1 MKNSVIT
8 ASREDTLHVLQEL
21 GLDAELVVESAH
33 NVREEEVFDLHVS
46 ARGRIPNSFM
56 VDGVLTHNSG
66 EPTYIENML
75 KTNGINISIEDV
87 FGVRDP
93 RSSNWIKK
101 PLIRYQKPQVAERFF
116 DYVYKLEKSLPD
128 KLCVG
133 DDWYYV
139 FDDTKENRKKVGDH
153 FDKNYWRK
161 TKKLRVP
168 APDGTPQA
176 LIVVDSYPAM
186 LPERLDDE
194 DAGAGMAAQARMFS
208 EQIKRIKGRMSSKR
222 IIIVGVNQ
230 LRQRPA
236 VMYGCFTMH
245 SKVLLAD
252 MTYRNIKEI
261 VDNKLKLDVMSY
273 NPRTGLME
281 PKPIVNW
288 FDNGT
293 AKRGEFLRFKFRD
306 SRIHVGAGQ
315 KSDLKVTKN
324 HLLMSGDGV
333 LRRAFDFK
341 PGDRLLQ
348 TGANLSLSP
357 VQRQIVLGSVLGDGW
372 FGTKLSQSGELVGV
386 NVNFAHKE
394 EHEEYLNWKA
404 KILKPYICSIYGDN
418 IITAEMR
425 KIDEPWMFHLYE
437 ESKRGISH
445 KRDYNLSPTLLR
457 NIGPLGL
464 AVWYMDDGRK
474 IERKSSLIKMQSYTP
489 EDAESI
495 IDNIN
500 ARFRT
505 DLVFKTWKD
514 KGSRK
519 NGEGWGASVGEEFRK
534 LVAPCMEKSML
545 SRLLLPNER
554 KLWKPKLKDDHEQ
567 SLHTIEVEIEDIT
580 EETYSGHKYDLE
592 VQDNHFYVVDGAIV
606 ENSPEY
612 EPCGDALKFY
622 CMTGDTVLYTEKGM
636 LTAEEMERMYSTGT
650 KTSMVGVSGREDCQ
664 FFSYKGHSQILRL
677 HTKNGYQVKGK
688 PGHAVLSLEK
698 GSLERKFQKIE
709 DLRPKGGTQGS
720 YVAIKVGSNVWSSQN
735 AKLSG
740 FASYS
745 CKDTGSG
752 VRHLTSWKL
761 PKVMN
766 NDLGAVLGYLVGDGC
781 IREGSIIFS
790 SQEKQQTANFIRA
803 FSGAF
808 KVSEIELRKGANA
821 KQVSLHNAEIAAFL
835 AFCGCGSKSSWQKSI
850 PWAVRQSKK
859 SVVAS
864 FLSALFDCDGS
875 AGKKS
880 LSYSSVSTT
889 LISQVHTA
897 LLNMGIV
904 SKLELV
910 ERRFAH
916 GYDKGGMH
924 NTRPSTIQIFGHS
937 YEKFFE
943 EVGFC
948 LDRKSALIATHMK
961 GSNTSYDLVPQLSGY
976 RKGISDRGLL
986 ILEQALGI
994 GAGGLI
1000 RYRDFESKS
1009 WFKKAL
1015 QLSAELRTQ
1024 QERTKIRTELEAV
1037 KDLMDYTLK
1046 NGLYWVEVKG
1056 VSSYHEREATFDGN
1070 MPKTSTIVTNGI
1082 VSHNSDCR
1090 LRFNPRALSGVPYPV
1105 KGKGMV
1111 MEEPSVTVKKGK
1123 DQYRFIHV
1131 RATKNK
1137 LAMPYL
1143 ETWIRLWIEDGNGD
1157 ARGFDPVW
1165 DTFMYLD
1172 NTGQL
1177 SHKGMKKIV
1186 LKIKKHENAKPME
1199 WLDFK
1204 TLIVGTKKQQKEVC
1218 ERIGLKWFDLRAFT
1232 LEQLNKKDGMAL
1244 FLEHKKSG
1252 GEREEGDD
1260 EEEGDDGDDAD

>member
-1 MKNSVIT
+1 MARAAKETKSKKSKSKDEAPAKKKRGAKDEAPAKKSKRGAKEEKPVKAGKSKRAAKEEKPAKKGKAAKEEK
-8 ASREDTLHVLQEL
+8 ASKGKKSKAEKEDKKSKKAKAKDTEVKKKRGKSRDEDEEDEDAPQPKKGKKGKGADVPAFVFDAYADIDGTLDSIEKDLSMGGGALNLNEQRMSTGLL
-21 GLDAELVVESAH
+21 GLDLVVGKGMVPGWYTVYGPEQSCKSTGAMAIMSSALLSS
-33 NVREEEVFDLHVS
+33 VPYKAYFDYE
-46 ARGRIPNSFM
+46 G
-56 VDGVLTHNSG
+56 SG

-75 KTNGINISIEDV
+75 KTNGIAVSIEDV

-236 VMYGCFTMH
+236 VMYG
-245 SKVLLAD
+245 
-252 MTYRNIKEI
+252 
-261 VDNKLKLDVMSY
+261 
-273 NPRTGLME
+273 
-281 PKPIVNW
+281 
-288 FDNGT
+288 
-293 AKRGEFLRFKFRD
+293 
-306 SRIHVGAGQ
+306 
-315 KSDLKVTKN
+315 
-324 HLLMSGDGV
+324 
-333 LRRAFDFK
+333 
-341 PGDRLLQ
+341 
-348 TGANLSLSP
+348 
-357 VQRQIVLGSVLGDGW
+357 
-372 FGTKLSQSGELVGV
+372 
-386 NVNFAHKE
+386 
-394 EHEEYLNWKA
+394 
-404 KILKPYICSIYGDN
+404 
-418 IITAEMR
+418 
-425 KIDEPWMFHLYE
+425 
-437 ESKRGISH
+437 
-445 KRDYNLSPTLLR
+445 
-457 NIGPLGL
+457 
-464 AVWYMDDGRK
+464 
-474 IERKSSLIKMQSYTP
+474 
-489 EDAESI
+489 
-495 IDNIN
+495 
-500 ARFRT
+500 
-505 DLVFKTWKD
+505 
-514 KGSRK
+514 
-519 NGEGWGASVGEEFRK
+519 
-534 LVAPCMEKSML
+534 
-545 SRLLLPNER
+545 
-554 KLWKPKLKDDHEQ
+554 
-567 SLHTIEVEIEDIT
+567 
-580 EETYSGHKYDLE
+580 
-592 VQDNHFYVVDGAIV
+592 
-606 ENSPEY
+606 SPEY

-650 KTSMVGVSGREDCQ
+650 KTSMAGVSGREDCQ

-808 KVSEIELRKGANA
+808 KVSESELRKGANA

-948 LDRKSALIATHMK
+948 LDRKSALLATHMK

-1199 WLDFK
+1199 WMDFK

>member
-1 MKNSVIT
+1 
-8 ASREDTLHVLQEL
+8 
-21 GLDAELVVESAH
+21 
-33 NVREEEVFDLHVS
+33 
-46 ARGRIPNSFM
+46 
-56 VDGVLTHNSG
+56 
-66 EPTYIENML
+66 
-75 KTNGINISIEDV
+75 
-87 FGVRDP
+87 
-93 RSSNWIKK
+93 
-101 PLIRYQKPQVAERFF
+101 
-116 DYVYKLEKSLPD
+116 
-128 KLCVG
+128 
-133 DDWYYV
+133 
-139 FDDTKENRKKVGDH
+139 
-153 FDKNYWRK
+153 
-161 TKKLRVP
+161 
-168 APDGTPQA
+168 
-176 LIVVDSYPAM
+176 
-186 LPERLDDE
+186 
-194 DAGAGMAAQARMFS
+194 
-208 EQIKRIKGRMSSKR
+208 
-222 IIIVGVNQ
+222 
-230 LRQRPA
+230 
-236 VMYGCFTMH
+236 
-245 SKVLLAD
+245 
-252 MTYRNIKEI
+252 
-261 VDNKLKLDVMSY
+261 
-273 NPRTGLME
+273 
-281 PKPIVNW
+281 
-288 FDNGT
+288 
-293 AKRGEFLRFKFRD
+293 
-306 SRIHVGAGQ
+306 
-315 KSDLKVTKN
+315 
-324 HLLMSGDGV
+324 MSGDGV

-622 CMTGDTVLYTEKGM
+622 
-636 LTAEEMERMYSTGT
+636 
-650 KTSMVGVSGREDCQ
+650 
-664 FFSYKGHSQILRL
+664 
-677 HTKNGYQVKGK
+677 
-688 PGHAVLSLEK
+688 
-698 GSLERKFQKIE
+698 
-709 DLRPKGGTQGS
+709 
-720 YVAIKVGSNVWSSQN
+720 
-735 AKLSG
+735 
-740 FASYS
+740 
-745 CKDTGSG
+745 
-752 VRHLTSWKL
+752 
-761 PKVMN
+761 
-766 NDLGAVLGYLVGDGC
+766 
-781 IREGSIIFS
+781 
-790 SQEKQQTANFIRA
+790 
-803 FSGAF
+803 
-808 KVSEIELRKGANA
+808 
-821 KQVSLHNAEIAAFL
+821 
-835 AFCGCGSKSSWQKSI
+835 
-850 PWAVRQSKK
+850 
-859 SVVAS
+859 
-864 FLSALFDCDGS
+864 
-875 AGKKS
+875 
-880 LSYSSVSTT
+880 
-889 LISQVHTA
+889 
-897 LLNMGIV
+897 
-904 SKLELV
+904 
-910 ERRFAH
+910 
-916 GYDKGGMH
+916 
-924 NTRPSTIQIFGHS
+924 
-937 YEKFFE
+937 
-943 EVGFC
+943 
-948 LDRKSALIATHMK
+948 
-961 GSNTSYDLVPQLSGY
+961 
-976 RKGISDRGLL
+976 
-986 ILEQALGI
+986 
-994 GAGGLI
+994 
-1000 RYRDFESKS
+1000 
-1009 WFKKAL
+1009 
-1015 QLSAELRTQ
+1015 
-1024 QERTKIRTELEAV
+1024 
-1037 KDLMDYTLK
+1037 
-1046 NGLYWVEVKG
+1046 
-1056 VSSYHEREATFDGN
+1056 
-1070 MPKTSTIVTNGI
+1070 
-1082 VSHNSDCR
+1082 SDCR

-1252 GEREEGDD
+1252 GEREEDDD